1 MNYIC
6 KYTCN
11 RIRKNIKTAL
21 DTFLSVNQLVSETQM
36 KKYLLLIIGTIF
48 FISCGKKVEI
58 EVFNNSE
65 VDRVKEM
72 VEICLCQLEGF
83 TPSSIVIYNENG
95 KTVPYQLL
103 YKGADEPKALLF
115 SVTLKAGVQ
124 SVFTLKEGSP
134 EKSPVKT
141 NVRLV
146 TERKDDMSWENDRIG
161 FRMYGPGSKFEYQ
174 SNGVDVWLK
183 KTKDLVLD
191 KWYKNNT
198 SNKASYFQDH
208 GEGLD
213 CYNLKQS
220 LGAGGITPYSKDSF
234 WTAPHFD
241 RYKILDN
248 GPLRSSFVL
257 YYDALKY
264 GSKKLQAEMM
274 ITLDAGS
281 NLNQAVVVYKGDTSQ
296 IRLAAGVYLH
306 DSVQSLDGVAAHG
319 YIGYGEN
326 VYTQDL
332 TKVSAGRCYTGV
344 VFEKEIPLVKKV
356 KGHCVAIFNYKMGQE
371 FKYYFGAGW
380 NKFGFK
386 NDSDWFQYLSNKRI
400 ALTQP
405 LKVRILK

>member
-1 MNYIC
+1 
-6 KYTCN
+6 
-11 RIRKNIKTAL
+11 
-21 DTFLSVNQLVSETQM
+21 M
-36 KKYLLLIIGTIF
+36 KKYFLPIICVLCF
-48 FISCGKKVEI
+48 FSCSRNVEI

-72 VEICLCQLEGF
+72 VEICLCQLEELD
-83 TPSSIVIYNENG
+83 PLSIVIYNANG
-95 KTVPYQLL
+95 KTVPFQIL
-103 YKGADEPKALLF
+103 YKGTDEPKALLF
-115 SVTLKAGVQ
+115 PVTLKAGVQ
-124 SVFTLKEGSP
+124 AIYTLKEGTP
-134 EKSPVKT
+134 QKTPAKT

-161 FRMYGPGSKFEYQ
+161 FRMYGPGSANEFQ

-183 KTKDLVLD
+183 RTKALVLD
-191 KWYKNNT
+191 KWYQKNI
-198 SNKASYFQDH
+198 SQKASYLQDH

-220 LGAGGITPYSKDSF
+220 LGAGGISPYSRDSI

-257 YYDALKY
+257 FYDNLKY
-264 GSKKLQAEMM
+264 GSKKIRAELKV
-274 ITLDAGS
+274 TLDAGS
-281 NLNQAVVVYKGDTSQ
+281 NLNEAVVVYKGDTTQ

-306 DSVQSLDGVAAHG
+306 DSIQSLDGVAARG

-332 TKVSAGRCYTGV
+332 DKISAGRCYTGV
-344 VFEKEIPLVKKV
+344 VFGQAVPVIKRV
-356 KGHCVAIFNYKMGQE
+356 KGHCVALFNYKMGQE
-371 FKYYFGAGW
+371 FNYYFGAGW
-380 NKFGFK
+380 SKFGFK

>member
-1 MNYIC
+1 MN
-6 KYTCN
+6 KYF
-11 RIRKNIKTAL
+11 I
-21 DTFLSVNQLVSETQM
+21 
-36 KKYLLLIIGTIF
+36 LIISVLTF
-48 FISCGKKVEI
+48 FSCGRKVEI

-65 VDRVKEM
+65 VDRENEM
-72 VEICLCQLEGF
+72 VELCLCQLKEF
-83 TPSSIVIYNENG
+83 TPTSIVLYDENG
-95 KTVPYQLL
+95 KTVPSQIL
-103 YKGADEPKALLF
+103 YKGSDEPKALIF
-115 SVTLKAGVQ
+115 PVTLKAGIQ
-124 SVFTLKEGSP
+124 SVFTVKEGN
-134 EKSPVKT
+134 PVKTSAKT

-146 TERKDDMSWENDRIG
+146 SERKDDMSWENDRIG
-161 FRMYGPGSKFEYQ
+161 FRMYGPGSANEYQ

-183 KTKDLVLD
+183 KTKALILD
-191 KWYKNNT
+191 KWYKDDL
-198 SNKASYFQDH
+198 SKKASYHLDH

-257 YYDALKY
+257 YYDAIKY
-264 GSKKLQAEMM
+264 GSKKLKEEMM
-274 ITLDAGS
+274 VTLDAGS
-281 NLNQAVVVYKGDTSQ
+281 NLNEAVVVYKGDTTQ

-306 DSVQSLDGVAAHG
+306 DTIQSLDGDATRG

-332 TKVSAGRCYTGV
+332 VKVSAGRCYTGV
-344 VFEKEIPLVKKV
+344 VFEKEVPLVKRL
-356 KGHCVAIFNYKMGQE
+356 KGHCVAIFNYKMGEE

-380 NKFGFK
+380 NKYGFK
-386 NDSDWFQYLSNKRI
+386 NDSDWFRYLSNKRI